1 MTEQAR
7 EIYELE
13 APYKLTIPIEK
24 AFVGDDGRRRLVG
37 AATGPEIDLQGD
49 RIHPSLID
57 KWISFVNDNPE
68 TVPYR
73 DWHKDNTSTAE
84 LGVLEKAWKNEA
96 GHMMIQVVLDDDN
109 PVADFIHKKALKG
122 KQFGMS
128 VKGNVIRY
136 AQEFVPDLSRKVRT
150 FYDAT
155 LDEVSNTTRPV
166 WTHSL
171 GTVFAK
177 AVDEELSHAADGD
190 KSVANETET
199 PGGNEVEV
207 VETTQSVAKVETTES
222 GAATAPDTQAAPDEP
237 TAKEAEAQEV
247 VEETAVVEKAI
258 SGETK
263 KDAKR
268 LDKIV
273 KLYTALGTEL
283 RESGLLDASEAEVE
297 TAAAETT
304 VEKSETGED
313 DRYVR
318 LEKSIETLSATV
330 LAIAENTPA
339 GTAPGVLR
347 KSEEVDPLDE
357 LRSVEDPIERLR
369 LAMAAR
375 HGEHGS
381 LR

>member
-1 MTEQAR
+1 MTEQVR

-37 AATGPEIDLQGD
+37 AATGPEVDLQGD

-109 PVADFIHKKALKG
+109 PVSQFIHMKALKG

-199 PGGNEVEV
+199 PGGNEEEVTVETKETV
-207 VETTQSVAKVETTES
+207 VETKTDS
-222 GAATAPDTQAAPDEP
+222 GAATAPDTKATPEEAP
-237 TAKEAEAQEV
+237 AEDAPAE
-247 VEETAVVEKAI
+247 VEKAI
-258 SGETK
+258 KGDTK
-263 KDAKR
+263 RDDKR
-268 LDKIV
+268 LEKIV
-273 KLYTALGTEL
+273 AQYTALGETL
-283 RESGLLDASEAEVE
+283 KESGLLVSEDADAASTAEE
-297 TAAAETT
+297 T
-304 VEKSETGED
+304 VVVQKSETDEED
-313 DRYVR
+313 RFVR
-318 LEKSIETLSATV
+318 LEKSIETLSATI

-339 GTAPGVLR
+339 GTAPGLLQ
-347 KSEEVDPLDE
+347 KAQETDPIDE
-357 LRSVEDPIERLR
+357 LRSVENPLERLR

-375 HGEHGS
+375 HGDGS
-381 LR
+381 PLR

>member
-1 MTEQAR
+1 MTEQNR

-13 APYKLTIPIEK
+13 APYKITIPIEK
-24 AFVGDDGRRRLVG
+24 AFVGGDGRRRLVG
-37 AATGPEIDLQGD
+37 AATGPEVDLQGE
-49 RIHPSLID
+49 RVHPTLID
-57 KWISFVNDNPE
+57 KWVDLINSKPE
-68 TVPYR
+68 TIPYM
-73 DWHKDNTSTAE
+73 DWHKKESDAITAE
-84 LGVLEKAWKNEA
+84 LGVIEKAWKDEN
-96 GHMMIQVVLDDDN
+96 GHMWIQVVLDDDN
-109 PVADFIHKKALKG
+109 PMSQFIHKKAMAG

-136 AQEFVPDLSRKVRT
+136 ADEIVPELGRKVRT
-150 FYDAT
+150 FFDAT
-155 LDEVSNTTRPV
+155 LDEASNTTRPV
-166 WTHSL
+166 WVHSL

-199 PGGNEVEV
+199 PGGNEEEVTVETKETV
-207 VETTQSVAKVETTES
+207 VETTTDS
-222 GAATAPDTQAAPDEP
+222 GAATAPDTQAAPE
-237 TAKEAEAQEV
+237 EAPAEEAPQV
-247 VEETAVVEKAI
+247 AEKAI
-258 SGETK
+258 KGDTK
-263 KDAKR
+263 RDDKR
-268 LDKIV
+268 LTRIV
-273 KLYTALGTEL
+273 NLYTALGNEL
-283 RESGLLDASEAEVE
+283 RESGLLDAPEAEVE

-304 VEKSETGED
+304 VEKSVTDED
-313 DRYVR
+313 DRFAR
-318 LEKSIETLSATV
+318 LEKSMETLSATV

-347 KSEEVDPLDE
+347 KSEESDPLEE